1 MPVFGLGTW
10 LMGGDHRRNPQNDD
24 EKDRQA
30 IRNAIDSGITHIDTA
45 EMYAE
50 GHAEE
55 LVGEVL
61 QDYDRNNILLVSKV
75 WPEHLRF
82 DDVLTACSKSLER
95 LRTDYLDIYLI
106 HAPNPEIPLSG
117 TMKAFDRLLI
127 MGLIKHIGVSNFSI
141 NSFKKAQRC
150 TENKIVVNQLHYNLM
165 IREVEDRGLL
175 AFCQKEDVMLCAWR
189 PVQKGIFSSKS
200 FNILDKLSK
209 KYNKTPL
216 QIAINWLISQ
226 QNVITI
232 SKMRQKVHLKENIGA
247 VGWNMKDEDI
257 EILRKEFP
265 DQVNRSDATSISI
278 I

>member
-10 LMGGDHRRNPQNDD
+10 LMGGDHQRNPKNDD

-45 EMYAE
+45 EMYAA

-55 LVGEVL
+55 LVGEAIK
-61 QDYDRNNILLVSKV
+61 DYSRKKLFLVSKV
-75 WPEHLRF
+75 WPDHLRY
-82 DDVLTACSKSLER
+82 DDVLTACADSLKR
-95 LRTDYLDIYLI
+95 LGVDYLDLFLI
-106 HAPNPEIPLSG
+106 HAPNPEIPLAR
-117 TMKAFDRLLI
+117 TMKAFDKLKKD
-127 MGLIKHIGVSNFSI
+127 GLIKNIGVSNFSVK
-141 NSFKKAQRC
+141 SFKKAQKY

-200 FNILDKLSK
+200 INILDELSK
-209 KYNKTPL
+209 KYHKTPL

-226 QNVITI
+226 QNIITI
-232 SKMRQKVHLKENIGA
+232 SKMRKKAHLKENIGA

-257 EILRKEFP
+257 EILRKKFP

>member
-10 LMGGDHRRNPQNDD
+10 LMGGDHQRNPKNDD

-45 EMYAE
+45 EMYAA

-55 LVGEVL
+55 LVGEAIK
-61 QDYDRNNILLVSKV
+61 DYSRKKLFLVSKV
-75 WPEHLRF
+75 WPDHLRY
-82 DDVLTACSKSLER
+82 DDVLTACADSLKR
-95 LRTDYLDIYLI
+95 LGVDYLDLFLI
-106 HAPNPEIPLSG
+106 HAPNPEIPLAR
-117 TMKAFDRLLI
+117 TMKAFDKLKKD
-127 MGLIKHIGVSNFSI
+127 GLIKNIGVSNFSI
-141 NSFKKAQRC
+141 NSFQKAQYA

-200 FNILDKLSK
+200 INILDELSK
-209 KYNKTPL
+209 KYHKTPL

-226 QNVITI
+226 QNIITI
-232 SKMRQKVHLKENIGA
+232 SKMRKKAHLKENIDA

-257 EILRKEFP
+257 EILRKKFP